1 MNTALELSQVPG
13 SVMLPEE
20 NVSPSSLAAR
30 VDAVRISVIM
40 VRCRAANDRRNSP
53 QDPAAGIRVFLHAA
67 DQSVLRHIARREVE
81 EALESGAV
89 IEDYPSDKYGPSCL
103 VLGYTKAGRRL
114 HIQCTHP
121 VRTRIKIITVYEP
134 DPGEWVDFKKR
145 SQ

>member
-1 MNTALELSQVPG
+1 MIKE
-13 SVMLPEE
+13 
-20 NVSPSSLAAR
+20 
-30 VDAVRISVIM
+30 I
-40 VRCRAANDRRNSP
+40 RRKIQRQEYEYS
-53 QDPAAGIRVFLHAA
+53 LHAA

-81 EALESGAV
+81 EAIESGAV

-114 HIQCTHP
+114 HIQCTHA

-145 SQ
+145 SEQ